1 MKTLAKDPEPGRRRA
16 VAALGGALGALG
28 ANLCAPLF
36 GLVHASRA
44 DAAEAAG
51 SLPPLETVVTFGDDF
66 RLVGIG
72 VSRSGR
78 VFATAPS
85 SIKRSRYSVVEV
97 DTGTGSLHAFP
108 DGDWNRYDPNASG
121 EQQWISAQA
130 MWFDER
136 DHLWVL
142 DSSLPSVD
150 QRRQPPK
157 IVQFDINTGK
167 VLRAYTYE
175 DTVTP
180 KDSINDIRIDLK
192 HGYAYISNAGNQGG
206 VVVTRLSD
214 GKSRLVLAGDR
225 SSVSDPNQHLMFG
238 DRIARKPD
246 GGIVVLQTDGIA
258 ISPQRDWLYYRPLTD
273 HHYWRIPTDALIDE
287 SLSPAALAQRVQ
299 YLGDYALTG
308 GLLMSPDGVLYGGD
322 LEHRTV
328 VALTPVE
335 RDGKP
340 ALEQRVLVDDPK
352 KRLSW
357 ADGFAQQNDYLY
369 ISDSH
374 LPETNFS
381 NGYPREGRF
390 TIFRVKLPKQPAGL
404 FAG

>member
-1 MKTLAKDPEPGRRRA
+1 MKAVKKNPEPGRRRA
-16 VAALGGALGALG
+16 VAALGAG
-28 ANLCAPLF
+28 LCAPLF
-36 GLVHASRA
+36 GLAPAARA
-44 DAAEAAG
+44 DAVGQTRQADAAG
-51 SLPPLETVVTFGDDF
+51 LMPLETVATFGDDF

-72 VSRSGR
+72 VSRTGR

-97 DTGTGSLHAFP
+97 DTHTGDLRPFP
-108 DGDWNRYDPNASG
+108 DSDWNRYDANASG
-121 EQQWISAQA
+121 ERQWVSAQA
-130 MWFDER
+130 MWVDER

-142 DSSLPSVD
+142 DSSLSSVD

-157 IVQFDINTGK
+157 VVQFDIDTGK
-167 VLRAYTYE
+167 VLRTY
-175 DTVTP
+175 DYGNVVTP
-180 KDSINDIRIDLK
+180 KDSINDIRVDLK
-192 HGYAYISNAGNQGG
+192 HGYAYLSNAGNQGG

-214 GKSRLVLAGDR
+214 GQSRLVLAGDR

-273 HHYWRIPTDALIDE
+273 HHYWRIPTAALIDE
-287 SLSPAALAQRVQ
+287 SLTPAALSQRVQ

-308 GLLMSPDGVLYGGD
+308 GLLMTPDGVLYGGD

-328 VALTPVE
+328 VALTPVV

-340 ALEQRVLVDDPK
+340 ALEQRVVVDDPQ